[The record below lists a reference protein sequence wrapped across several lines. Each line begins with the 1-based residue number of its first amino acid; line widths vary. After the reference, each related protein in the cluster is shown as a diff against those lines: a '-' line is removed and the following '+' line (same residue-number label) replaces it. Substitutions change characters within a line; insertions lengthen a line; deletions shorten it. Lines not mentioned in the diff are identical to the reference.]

1 MDAGGRDQ
9 TAAVVPTPPDA
20 GTLAHGVTRPAPVRG
35 VFAPAKVLGASRALA
50 LAPALLA
57 LRVLV
62 HADHPSIG
70 GVQEFLGLV
79 LIPEV
84 QQDETARRLLSRRPI
99 SHVILTHRIG
109 SIGTSLSDIGPQ

>member
-1 MDAGGRDQ
+1 MLIIICFLFNIFVFYLLFLLMFVKFFCFFFSSRRRHTRCALVTGVQ
-9 TAAVVPTPPDA
+9 TC
-20 GTLAHGVTRPAPVRG
+20 
-35 VFAPAKVLGASRALA
+35 AL
-50 LAPALLA
+50 P
-57 LRVLV
+57 
-62 HADHPSIG
+62 IC